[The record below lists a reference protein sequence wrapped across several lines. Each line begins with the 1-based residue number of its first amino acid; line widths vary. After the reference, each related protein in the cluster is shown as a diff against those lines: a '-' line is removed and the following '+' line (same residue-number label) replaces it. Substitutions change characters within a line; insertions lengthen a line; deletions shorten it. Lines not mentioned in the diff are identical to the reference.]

1 MLCWDSRTRT
11 CFIPLSWLCGT
22 TTTTYH
28 ERKFIFVI
36 IIIIVIRC
44 RRCHRCCHHQS
55 IVGNEK
61 IICPHPT
68 QVSSRTDLSHSRRS
82 NMAEITLRETEKFV
96 QVWVLFPSQLLP
108 ANIYVHEID
117 FVSHNA
123 PSHHIISHEQTHT
136 DTIQTM
142 FVLSASASCENYCGK
157 IMVFKKK
164 NTNPCFRWMGNLHVT
179 RYILYRVQLRWVRV
193 WFACVDPNYFIWKGN
208 KTNQLWWNSIFCNY
222 ILFTLKSQQIMVS
235 SRTNRRFLSIVDESV
250 DDPRGTY

>member
-1 MLCWDSRTRT
+1 MLCWDSRART

-44 RRCHRCCHHQS
+44 RRCHHCCHHQS

-68 QVSSRTDLSHSRRS
+68 PVSSRTDLSHTRRS

-108 ANIYVHEID
+108 AKIYVHEID

-136 DTIQTM
+136 HRHRHYRLCLFYRLRHRVRIIVARLWT
-142 FVLSASASCENYCGK
+142 L
-157 IMVFKKK
+157 KK
-164 NTNPCFRWMGNLHVT
+164 NKSMLSVNGNIARHSIYPVSRFALHYWSECECGLRVSIPIIPFEKAIKQINYDEIPYFAITSYSRWNHS
-179 RYILYRVQLRWVRV
+179 
-193 WFACVDPNYFIWKGN
+193 K
-208 KTNQLWWNSIFCNY
+208 
-222 ILFTLKSQQIMVS
+222 
-235 SRTNRRFLSIVDESV
+235 
-250 DDPRGTY
+250 